1 VDLNRGVGA
10 LYPGAMN
17 TTSSVRTPATP
28 SLQLA
33 GLGRVLA
40 GGLLGGALDLTFAFL
55 YYGPSGA
62 TPIGIVQFIAS
73 GVLGQGSFQ
82 MGLES
87 AALGAFVHFFISL
100 CAAGIYYA
108 ASLRFSFLTRRWL
121 MSAIGFGILV
131 FLTMR
136 LAVLPL
142 SAVKSGHMTIGSI
155 IGELCSHM
163 FLFAIPI
170 AYAASRAASRRAS

>member
-1 VDLNRGVGA
+1 
-10 LYPGAMN
+10 MN
-17 TTSSVRTPATP
+17 TTTSIRTSTGGPN
-28 SLQLA
+28 LA
-33 GLGRVLA
+33 GLGLVLA
-40 GGLLGGALDLTFAFL
+40 GGLLGGALDLAFAFL

-62 TPIGIVQFIAS
+62 TPVRILQFIAS

-87 AALGAFVHFFISL
+87 AALGAFFHFFISL
-100 CAAGIYYA
+100 CAAAIYYA
-108 ASLRFSFLTRRWL
+108 ASLRFAFLTRRVL
-121 MSAIGFGILV
+121 ISAIVFGILV

-142 SAVKSGHMTIGSI
+142 SAVKSGPMKISSI

-170 AYAASRAASRRAS
+170 AYAASRAAARRTR

>member
-1 VDLNRGVGA
+1 VDLNRGAGGFYVA
-10 LYPGAMN
+10 EMN
-17 TTSSVRTPATP
+17 STTSIRTSAP
-28 SLQLA
+28 SSQPA
-33 GLGRVLA
+33 GLAMVLGA
-40 GGLLGGALDLTFAFL
+40 GLLGGALDLAFAFL

-62 TPIGIVQFIAS
+62 TPVRILQFIAS

-87 AALGAFVHFFISL
+87 AALGAFCHFFISL
-100 CAAGIYYA
+100 CAAAIYYA
-108 ASLRFSFLTRRWL
+108 ASLRFSFLTRRVL
-121 MSAIGFGILV
+121 ISAIVYGILV

-142 SAVKSGHMTIGSI
+142 SAVKSGPMKISSI

-163 FLFAIPI
+163 FLFALPI
-170 AYAASRAASRRAS
+170 AYAASRAAARRSR

>member
-1 VDLNRGVGA
+1 
-10 LYPGAMN
+10 MN
-17 TTSSVRTPATP
+17 TATSIRP
-28 SLQLA
+28 SAASPQLA
-33 GLGRVLA
+33 GLSRVLA

-62 TPIGIVQFIAS
+62 TPVRILQFIAS

-87 AALGAFVHFFISL
+87 ATLGAFFHFFISL
-100 CAAGIYYA
+100 CAAAIYYA

-121 MSAIGFGILV
+121 ISAMVFGILV

-136 LAVLPL
+136 LAVVPL
-142 SAVKSGHMTIGSI
+142 SAVKSGPMKISSI

-170 AYAASRAASRRAS
+170 AYAASRVAARRSP

>member
-1 VDLNRGVGA
+1 VDLNRGLRA
-10 LYPGAMN
+10 LYRGPMN
-17 TTSSVRTPATP
+17 TATSIRTPAASP
-28 SLQLA
+28 QLA
-33 GLGRVLA
+33 GLWMVLA
-40 GGLLGGALDLTFAFL
+40 GGLLGGALDLAFAFL

-62 TPIGIVQFIAS
+62 TPVRILQFIAS

-82 MGLES
+82 MGLAS
-87 AALGAFVHFFISL
+87 ATLGAFFHFFISL
-100 CAAGIYYA
+100 CAAAIYYA

-121 MSAIGFGILV
+121 IAAIVFGILV

-136 LAVLPL
+136 LAVVPL
-142 SAVKSGHMTIGSI
+142 SAVKSGPMKISSI

-170 AYAASRAASRRAS
+170 AYTASRAAARRGS